1 MEEKDMNLALLYRQ
15 QGRSIFWIAFM
26 SALAI
31 HLGAVA
37 LAKTKSPNPKLED
50 FSPPGDVEFV
60 DAAEPEPALLEE
72 SVTPPPLE
80 EIHPDQDSFREEN
93 VPPPPLRA
101 HRKARPASLVR
112 ATTVSLRSLKAMV
125 AYAPRP
131 VYPYEARRQRITG
144 SGVALLTVDRTLG
157 TVTDVLI
164 AQSCG
169 SAILDNST
177 LDALRRW
184 RFKPESVTRVRVPIT
199 YTLMGASY

>member
-1 MEEKDMNLALLYRQ
+1 MNSALVYRQ
-15 QGRSIFWIAFM
+15 HGRSIFWIAFM

-37 LAKTKSPNPKLED
+37 LAKTKSPPATRED
-50 FSPPGDVEFV
+50 FNPPGDVELV
-60 DAAEPEPALLEE
+60 DTAEPEPVLPEE
-72 SVTPPPLE
+72 SVSPPPPE
-80 EIHPDQDSFREEN
+80 QIHLDQDSFQEEN
-93 VPPPPLRA
+93 LKPPPVRP
-101 HRKARPASLVR
+101 HRKARPESLVR
-112 ATTVSLRSLKAMV
+112 GTTASLRSVKAMV

-144 SGVALLTVDRTLG
+144 SGVALLTLDQTSG
-157 TVTDVLI
+157 AVTDVQM

-169 SAILDNST
+169 NAILDNST

-184 RFKPESVTRVRVPIT
+184 HFKPGSVTRVQVPIT

>member
-1 MEEKDMNLALLYRQ
+1 MNPALVYRQ
-15 QGRSIFWIAFM
+15 HGRCIFWIAFM

-37 LAKTKSPNPKLED
+37 LAKTKSPPATLED
-50 FSPPGDVEFV
+50 FNPPGDVELV
-60 DAAEPEPALLEE
+60 DTAEPEPALLEE
-72 SVTPPPLE
+72 SATPPPLE
-80 EIHPDQDSFREEN
+80 QTPPDQDIFREEN
-93 VPPPPLRA
+93 FTPPPVRA

-112 ATTVSLRSLKAMV
+112 GTTASLRSVKAMV

-131 VYPYEARRQRITG
+131 VYPYEARRQRVTG
-144 SGVALLTVDRTLG
+144 SGVALLTVDQTLG

-169 SAILDNST
+169 NAILDNST

-184 RFKPESVTRVRVPIT
+184 RFKPGSAARVQVPIM
-199 YTLMGASY
+199 YTLMGVSY